1 MTILTNILDNAIE
14 AVMKCSDIKI
24 VFKINRDNN
33 MLMIDATNPYVGQLP
48 DEDKISSTKT
58 DKKNHGYGLANI
70 RKTVAAN
77 NGSCFIETENSI
89 FHITIAIP
97 LT

>member
-1 MTILTNILDNAIE
+1 ML
-14 AVMKCSDIKI
+14 I
-24 VFKINRDNN
+24 VDS
-33 MLMIDATNPYVGQLP
+33 MNPYLGQLP
-48 DEDKISSTKT
+48 NEDEIVSTKV